1 MSPTSCLTAPP
12 RNREIGD
19 YTVKQLGIKG
29 VRPAPRDGPALAGMQ
44 FAGAAS
50 GRFDGLDNEAR
61 REQLGQHQG
70 LRGARP
76 EVEVQRHAGAPV
88 AL

>member
-1 MSPTSCLTAPP
+1 
-12 RNREIGD
+12 
-19 YTVKQLGIKG
+19 
-29 VRPAPRDGPALAGMQ
+29 MQ

-76 EVEVQRHAGAPV
+76 EVEVQRHAGAPM